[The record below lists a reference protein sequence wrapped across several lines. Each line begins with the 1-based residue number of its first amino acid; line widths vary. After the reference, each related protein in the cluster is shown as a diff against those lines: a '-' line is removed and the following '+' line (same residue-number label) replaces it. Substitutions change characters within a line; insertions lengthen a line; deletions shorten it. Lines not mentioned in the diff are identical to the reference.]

1 MRLFNILTALAQRKN
16 TYYVQNK
23 TTPAPAETG
32 VFEVAR
38 ITVDEPGVYLALLGV
53 ESSVSEEGKY
63 LISSIYT
70 NGTPLTTLY
79 TARGTMAGG
88 GGLYMYKLI
97 ECDAGDYIQARV
109 YNSYGATWEV
119 DASLC
124 AIKLVGGVINTL
136 RRAVIA

>member
-1 MRLFNILTALAQRKN
+1 MRLFNMLLALAQRKN

-32 VFEVAR
+32 TFEVAK
-38 ITVDEPGVYLALLGV
+38 ITVEEPGVYLALLGV
-53 ESSVSEEGKY
+53 ESSIDAADKY
-63 LISSIYT
+63 LVSSIYT
-70 NGTPLTTLY
+70 NGTPLTALY
-79 TARGTMAGG
+79 TARGTMSGG

-97 ECDAGDYIQARV
+97 ECDAGDYIQAKS
-109 YNSYGATWEV
+109 YNNYGAIWEV

-124 AIKLVGGVINTL
+124 AIKLVGGVISTL

>member
-32 VFEVAR
+32 AFEVAR
-38 ITVDEPGVYLALLGV
+38 ITVEEPGVYLALLGV
-53 ESSVSEEGKY
+53 ESSIDGGDKY
-63 LISSIYT
+63 LISSILT
-70 NGTPLTTLY
+70 NGTPLTTQY
-79 TARGTMAGG
+79 TARGTMASGG
-88 GGLYMYKLI
+88 GQYMYRML
-97 ECDAGDYIQARV
+97 ECDAGDYIQATV

-124 AIKLVGGVINTL
+124 AIKLVGGGN
-136 RRAVIA
+136 

>member
-32 VFEVAR
+32 TFEAAR
-38 ITVDEPGVYLALLGV
+38 ITVEEPGVYLVLLGV
-53 ESSVSEEGKY
+53 ESSIDGGDKF
-63 LISSIYT
+63 LISSIHT

-88 GGLYMYKLI
+88 GGQYMYKLI
-97 ECDAGDYIQARV
+97 ECDAGDYIQAQV
-109 YNSYGATWEV
+109 YNSYGATW
-119 DASLC
+119 DANASLC
-124 AIKLVGGVINTL
+124 VIKLVGGVINTL
-136 RRAVIA
+136 RRAVMA

>member
-32 VFEVAR
+32 AFEVAR

-53 ESSVSEEGKY
+53 ASSIDAADKY
-63 LISSIYT
+63 LVSSIYT
-70 NGTPLTTLY
+70 NGTPLTALY

-97 ECDAGDYIQARV
+97 ECDAGDYIQAQL
-109 YNSYGATWEV
+109 YNSHGATWEAE
-119 DASLC
+119 ASLC
-124 AIKLVGGVINTL
+124 AIKLVGG
-136 RRAVIA
+136 

>member
-32 VFEVAR
+32 AFEVAR

-53 ESSVSEEGKY
+53 ASSIDAADKY
-63 LISSIYT
+63 LVSSIYT
-70 NGTPLTTLY
+70 NGTPLTALY

-97 ECDAGDYIQARV
+97 ECDAGDYIQAQL
-109 YNSYGATWEV
+109 YNSHGATWEAE
-119 DASLC
+119 ASLC

>member
-32 VFEVAR
+32 AFEVAR
-38 ITVDEPGVYLALLGV
+38 ITVEEPGVYLALLGV
-53 ESSVSEEGKY
+53 ESSVSGEDKY

-70 NGTPLTTLY
+70 NGTPLTTQY

-88 GGLYMYKLI
+88 GGQYMYRLI
-97 ECDAGDYIQARV
+97 ECDAGDYIQAQA
-109 YNSYGATWEV
+109 YNSYGGTWNAK
-119 DASLC
+119 ASLC

-136 RRAVIA
+136 RRAVMA